1 MVVHVDDTLAAGW
14 AMVHV
19 WRHKRVASVALL
31 FDDSIDYS
39 VAADA
44 EIQVLLLLLLLLDE
58 VVKHH
63 FLLSL
68 LLHFILIILLF
79 FYKNNIA
86 AGRLIHNF
94 NSDLGLVLNFN

>member
-1 MVVHVDDTLAAGW
+1 MVHVDDTLAAGW

-63 FLLSL
+63 FLFSL
-68 LLHFILIILLF
+68 LLHFFLVLILL
-79 FYKNNIA
+79 FYKNNVTA
-86 AGRLIHNF
+86 VRLIHN
-94 NSDLGLVLNFN
+94 LGLVLNYN

>member
-44 EIQVLLLLLLLLDE
+44 EIQVLLLLLLLLDK

-63 FLLSL
+63 FLFSL
-68 LLHFILIILLF
+68 LLHLILFLLLLF

-86 AGRLIHNF
+86 ARRLIQI
-94 NSDLGLVLNFN
+94 